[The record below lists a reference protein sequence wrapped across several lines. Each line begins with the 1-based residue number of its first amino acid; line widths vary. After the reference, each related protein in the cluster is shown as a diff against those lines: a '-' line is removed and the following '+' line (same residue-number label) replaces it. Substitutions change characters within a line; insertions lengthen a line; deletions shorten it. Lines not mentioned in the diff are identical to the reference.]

1 MERPLVGGSS
11 GPTPPPTPPPPE
23 DRAAFFRAI
32 ATDGDDEI
40 AGVAALCDAHANVQG
55 VELLPYH
62 RFGEY
67 KWKEMGVTYPMRG
80 GRTPSRE
87 TIASV
92 KRKFEARGV
101 RVIV

>member
-11 GPTPPPTPPPPE
+11 GPTPPPTPPE

-101 RVIV
+101 RVIA